1 MIDVYED
8 ITNTT
13 GKELDIISKEN
24 SSYLQLF
31 EADLQGLAPKTIKH
45 HLQNIDFFL
54 NTYLLFDEAHP
65 LSMQD
70 GVNSIDDFIGYFL
83 EEKTC
88 FADSSKRSFVTSLR
102 KFYKSMAAH
111 GKITPKQYEDVVE
124 SLRDGGAE
132 YKELLEELYE
142 QRVGFFMCT
151 FYKDVILAI

>member
-1 MIDVYED
+1 MYTDKLSSLNSVHQQ
-8 ITNTT
+8 
-13 GKELDIISKEN
+13 N

-45 HLQNIDFFL
+45 HLQNMDFFL

-83 EEKTC
+83 EEKTY
-88 FADSSKRSFVTSLR
+88 FADSTKRSFVTSLR

-111 GKITPKQYEDVVE
+111 GKITSEQHEDVAE
-124 SLRDGGAE
+124 SLRDSGTVRMSFRWWNHYRFCHLFCLQKA
-132 YKELLEELYE
+132 
-142 QRVGFFMCT
+142 
-151 FYKDVILAI
+151 LAYAKMKPHK